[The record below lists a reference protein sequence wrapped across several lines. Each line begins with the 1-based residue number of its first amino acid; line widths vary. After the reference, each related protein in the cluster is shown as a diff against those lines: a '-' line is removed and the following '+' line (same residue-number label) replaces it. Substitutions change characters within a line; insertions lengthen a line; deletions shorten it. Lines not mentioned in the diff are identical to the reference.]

1 MITGSGVLHLR
12 RVVLA
17 LQPSWRARHGRYARG
32 MVSAERFAARQSKE
46 FCIWTIT
53 SAQIMATAASST
65 VAGNANARFSVQRAT
80 RSVGRRFFVRRR
92 RR

>member
-1 MITGSGVLHLR
+1 MLLR
-12 RVVLA
+12 VPIMQVRVSIML
-17 LQPSWRARHGRYARG
+17 LRAFRYARG

-65 VAGNANARFSVQRAT
+65 VAGDANAARFSVQRAT
-80 RSVGRRFFVRRR
+80 RSVGHSFFLRRR
-92 RR
+92 HRR